1 MMTVNLIST
10 DSSNNNNTLGSST
23 MQIRHHNSK
32 LQMESKIFLA
42 TNMEVINVFMHLLL
56 DYFLAVTNNFQ
67 NYLITEF

>member
-1 MMTVNLIST
+1 MTVNLIST
-10 DSSNNNNTLGSST
+10 DNSNNNNTLGSST
-23 MQIRHHNSK
+23 MQIRHNNSK

>member
-1 MMTVNLIST
+1 MMTVNLTST

-23 MQIRHHNSK
+23 MRIRLHNSK

-42 TNMEVINVFMHLLL
+42 TNKEVINVFMHLLL

>member
-1 MMTVNLIST
+1 MTVNLIST

-23 MQIRHHNSK
+23 MRIRHHNSK